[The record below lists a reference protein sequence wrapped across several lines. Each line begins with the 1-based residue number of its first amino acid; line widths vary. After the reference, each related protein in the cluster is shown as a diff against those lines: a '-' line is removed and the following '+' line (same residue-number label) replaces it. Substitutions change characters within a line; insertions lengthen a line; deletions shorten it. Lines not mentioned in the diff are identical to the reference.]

1 MVILD
6 IEIIVTIHNCA
17 SVHAGIFVLVWPAM
31 TVIIIG
37 AGVTGVELARRLIA
51 KKHNVV
57 LIEQNQE
64 TARHAANRLDC
75 IVTEASGNDPKVLT
89 EAAIQRA
96 DALVTLTDS
105 DELNMIIC
113 GVAESLAPKVLKI
126 ARVRN
131 ENYVASLNTGKE
143 RTLGIDFLVH
153 PDQEAALA
161 IINAVEHGAV
171 SDIIAFENSPY
182 QLTCFTIGA
191 GSKMD
196 GITLQNIRS
205 VTIDGP
211 FVVVAVE
218 DENKTV
224 IPSGGTVLH
233 AGMRISILTLPN
245 YIERFYAL
253 AGFTVKPIKKIAL
266 VGIGKVGK
274 RVAAS
279 LVEKHS
285 FGIFKRLF
293 GLHSKS
299 RWEVAIIDKDST
311 LAKQAA
317 AEYPEARIYSGDVT
331 DEAFIEE
338 IALNSFDL
346 VINATQ
352 NYELNMITSAYLK
365 TLGIPKTIALVQ
377 SSVMSNVAYKIGVD
391 VAIPL
396 KDVTVDVIMSHLG
409 GKHLT
414 RIHTMGAGELEI
426 VEVIISDQSEAV
438 EKSLKDIAMPG
449 VFLILLITN
458 ETGCRIPDGNTV
470 LEADD
475 KLAVI
480 VQVAQ
485 SDEVIKYFAG
495 KK

>member
-1 MVILD
+1 
-6 IEIIVTIHNCA
+6 
-17 SVHAGIFVLVWPAM
+17 M

-37 AGVTGVELARRLIA
+37 AGVTGVELARRLIS

-57 LIEQNQE
+57 LIDRNKE

-75 IVTEASGNDPKVLT
+75 TVMEASGNDPKVLT

-96 DALVTLTDS
+96 DALVAVTDS

-131 ENYVASLNTGKE
+131 ENYVASLNTGKD

-171 SDIIAFENSPY
+171 SDIIAFEDSPY

-191 GSKMD
+191 GSQLD
-196 GITLQNIRS
+196 GIALLNIRS
-205 VTIDGP
+205 VIDDI
-211 FVVVAVE
+211 FVVVSVE
-218 DENKTV
+218 SDNQTV
-224 IPSGGTVLH
+224 IPSGGTVLR
-233 AGMRISILTLPN
+233 AGMRLSVLTLPQH
-245 YIERFYAL
+245 IERFYTL
-253 AGFTVKPIKKIAL
+253 AGFTVQPIKKIAL

-274 RVAAS
+274 RVAAG
-279 LVEKHS
+279 LIEKRPL
-285 FGIFKRLF
+285 GIFKRLF
-293 GLHSKS
+293 GIHSKL
-299 RWEVAIIDKDST
+299 RWEVAIIDKDSA
-311 LAKQAA
+311 LAKSA
-317 AEYPEARIYSGDVT
+317 AEEYPDARIYSGDVT

-338 IALNSFDL
+338 IALNSYDL

-352 NYELNMITSAYLK
+352 NYELNMITSVYLK
-365 TLGIPKTIALVQ
+365 TLGIPKTVALVQ
-377 SSVMSNVAYKIGVD
+377 SAVMSNVAYKIGVD

-396 KDVTVDVIMSHLG
+396 KDVTVDTIMSHLG

-414 RIHTMGAGELEI
+414 RIHTMGAGAL
-426 VEVIISDQSEAV
+426 EVIEITISSHSAAV
-438 EKSLKDIAMPG
+438 DKSLKDIAMHG
-449 VFLILLITN
+449 VFLVLLITN
-458 ETGCRIPDGNTV
+458 ASGCSIPGGNTV
-470 LEADD
+470 LAAGD

-485 SDEVIKYFAG
+485 SDAIINYFAG

>member
-1 MVILD
+1 
-6 IEIIVTIHNCA
+6 
-17 SVHAGIFVLVWPAM
+17 M
-31 TVIIIG
+31 TVIIVG
-37 AGVTGVELARRLIA
+37 AGVTGIELARRLIA
-51 KKHNVV
+51 KKHNVI
-57 LIEQNQE
+57 LIEQNNE

-75 IVTEASGNDPKVLT
+75 TVTEASGNDPNVLN
-89 EAAIQRA
+89 EAHIQKA
-96 DALVTLTDS
+96 EALVAVTDS

-182 QLTCFTIGA
+182 QLTCFPIGK
-191 GSKMD
+191 GSKLD
-196 GITLQNIRS
+196 GIALQNIRS
-205 VTIDGP
+205 IMEVI
-211 FVVVAVE
+211 FVVVSVE
-218 DENKTV
+218 DQKKTV

-233 AGMRISILTLPN
+233 AGMRISVLTLPQH
-245 YIERFYAL
+245 IEQFYML
-253 AGFTVKPIKKIAL
+253 AGFMVKPLKKIAL

-279 LVEKHS
+279 LIETHS
-285 FGIFKRLF
+285 FSIFKKLF
-293 GLHSKS
+293 GFRSKS
-299 RWEVAIIDKDST
+299 RWEVAIIDKDSSLT
-311 LAKQAA
+311 KYA
-317 AEYPEARIYSGDVT
+317 AEQYPKARVYSGDVT

-377 SSVMSNVAYKIGVD
+377 SAVMSNVAYKIGVD
-391 VAIPL
+391 VAIPI
-396 KDVTVDVIMSHLG
+396 KDVTVDTIMSHLG

-426 VEVIISDQSEAV
+426 IEITISSHSEAAD
-438 EKSLKDIAMPG
+438 KSLKDIAMHG
-449 VFLILLITN
+449 IYLVLLITN
-458 ETGCRIPDGNTV
+458 EAGCRIPDGNTI
-470 LEADD
+470 LAAGD

-480 VQVAQ
+480 IQVDQ
-485 SDEVIKYFAG
+485 SDSIINYFAG

>member
-1 MVILD
+1 M
-6 IEIIVTIHNCA
+6 TI
-17 SVHAGIFVLVWPAM
+17 
-31 TVIIIG
+31 IIIG

-51 KKHNVV
+51 RKHTVA
-57 LIEQNQE
+57 LIEQKSE

-75 IVTEASGNDPKVLT
+75 TVIEASGNDPNVLT
-89 EAAIQRA
+89 DAAIQRA

-161 IINAVEHGAV
+161 IVNAVEHGAV
-171 SDIIAFENSPY
+171 SDIIAFEDSPY
-182 QLTCFTIGA
+182 QLTCFPIGT
-191 GSKMD
+191 GSALD
-196 GITLQNIRS
+196 GISLQNIRN
-205 VTIDGP
+205 VITDTP

-218 DENKTV
+218 DDQQAS
-224 IPSGGTVLH
+224 IPSGSTVLH
-233 AGMRISILTLPN
+233 SGTRISVLTLPI
-245 YIERFYAL
+245 YIEKLYAL

-274 RVAAS
+274 RVAES
-279 LVEKHS
+279 LVETHS

-293 GLHSKS
+293 GLRSKP

-311 LAKQAA
+311 LAKHAA
-317 AEYPEARIYSGDVT
+317 AQYPQARIYSGDVT

-346 VINATQ
+346 VITATQ

-377 SSVMSNVAYKIGVD
+377 SAVMSNVAYKIGVD

-426 VEVIISDQSEAV
+426 VEIIISHQSEAV
-438 EKSLKDIAMPG
+438 GKSLKDIAMPG
-449 VFLILLITN
+449 VFLVLLITN
-458 ETGCRIPDGNTV
+458 SQGCGIPDGNTA
-470 LEADD
+470 LQAKD
-475 KLAVI
+475 KLAAI

-485 SDEVIKYFAG
+485 SDAVIKYFAG

>member
-1 MVILD
+1 
-6 IEIIVTIHNCA
+6 
-17 SVHAGIFVLVWPAM
+17 M

-37 AGVTGVELARRLIA
+37 AGVTGIELARRLIA
-51 KKHNVV
+51 KKHNII
-57 LIEQNQE
+57 LIEQNKE

-75 IVTEASGNDPKVLT
+75 TVTEASGNDPKVLT
-89 EAAIQRA
+89 EAHIQKA

-131 ENYVASLNTGKE
+131 ENYVASLNTGKD

-182 QLTCFTIGA
+182 QLTCVTIGA
-191 GSKMD
+191 ESTLD
-196 GITLQNIRS
+196 GIALQDIR
-205 VTIDGP
+205 TIIDIP
-211 FVVVAVE
+211 FVAVAVE
-218 DENKTV
+218 DTNKTV
-224 IPSGGTVLH
+224 IPSGGTVLR
-233 AGMRISILTLPN
+233 AGMRISVLTQPQ
-245 YIERFYAL
+245 YIERFYTL

-274 RVAAS
+274 RVAAR
-279 LVEKHS
+279 LIETRS

-293 GLHSKS
+293 GIRSKS
-299 RWEVAIIDKDST
+299 RWEVAVIDKDT
-311 LAKQAA
+311 NLAKHAA
-317 AEYPEARIYSGDVT
+317 DEYPEARIYSGDVT
-331 DEAFIEE
+331 DETFIEE

-414 RIHTMGAGELEI
+414 RIHTMGAGELE
-426 VEVIISDQSEAV
+426 VIEITLSSHSEAV
-438 EKSLKDIAMPG
+438 EKTLKDIAMHG

-458 ETGCRIPDGNTV
+458 ESGCRIPDGNTM
-470 LEADD
+470 LAAGD

-485 SDEVIKYFAG
+485 SDEIINYFAG
-495 KK
+495 RK

>member
-1 MVILD
+1 
-6 IEIIVTIHNCA
+6 
-17 SVHAGIFVLVWPAM
+17 M

-37 AGVTGVELARRLIA
+37 AGVTGIELARRLIA

-57 LIEQNQE
+57 LIDQNKE

-75 IVTEASGNDPKVLT
+75 TVTEASGNDPAVLT
-89 EAAIQRA
+89 EAHIQKA
-96 DALVTLTDS
+96 DALVAVTDS

-171 SDIIAFENSPY
+171 SDIIAFEDSPY
-182 QLTCFTIGA
+182 QLTCFPIGA
-191 GSKMD
+191 GSQLD
-196 GITLQNIRS
+196 GIALQNIRN
-205 VTIDGP
+205 IIAEP

-218 DENKTV
+218 ADNEAA
-224 IPSGGTVLH
+224 IPSGETVLH
-233 AGMRISILTLPN
+233 AGMRISVLTLPQH
-245 YIERFYAL
+245 IERFYAL
-253 AGFTVKPIKKIAL
+253 AGFTVRPIKKIAL

-274 RVAAS
+274 RVAS
-279 LVEKHS
+279 RLVEQQI
-285 FGIFKRLF
+285 FGIFTRLF
-293 GLHSKS
+293 GRHSKP

-311 LAKQAA
+311 LAKHA
-317 AEYPEARIYSGDVT
+317 AEEYPQARIYSGDVT

-352 NYELNMITSAYLK
+352 NYELNMITSVYLK
-365 TLGIPKTIALVQ
+365 TLGIPKTVALVQ
-377 SSVMSNVAYKIGVD
+377 SAVMSNVAYKIGVD
-391 VAIPL
+391 VAIPI
-396 KDVTVDVIMSHLG
+396 KDVTVDTIMSHLG

-426 VEVIISDQSEAV
+426 IEITISSHSEAV
-438 EKSLKDIAMPG
+438 DKSLKDIAMHG

-458 ETGCRIPDGNTV
+458 EAGCRIPDGNTT
-470 LEADD
+470 LAADD

-485 SDEVIKYFAG
+485 SDEIIKYFAG

>member
-1 MVILD
+1 MNSIM
-6 IEIIVTIHNCA
+6 A
-17 SVHAGIFVLVWPAM
+17 AAPVHASAFMLVSYAM

-75 IVTEASGNDPKVLT
+75 TVTEASGNDPKVLT

-131 ENYVASLNTGKE
+131 ENYVASLNTGKD

-153 PDQEAALA
+153 PDREAAFA

-171 SDIIAFENSPY
+171 SDIIAFEDSPY

-191 GSKMD
+191 GSKLE
-196 GITLQNIRS
+196 GVTLQNIRS
-205 VTIDGP
+205 IIDDP

-274 RVAAS
+274 RVAAN
-279 LVEKHS
+279 LIEKHS
-285 FGIFKRLF
+285 FGMFKRLF
-293 GLHSKS
+293 GLRTKS
-299 RWEVAIIDKDST
+299 RWEVAIIDKDSS
-311 LAKQAA
+311 LAKHA
-317 AEYPEARIYSGDVT
+317 AEEYPNARIYSGDVT
-331 DEAFIEE
+331 DESFIEE

-426 VEVIISDQSEAV
+426 VEVIISEQSEAV
-438 EKSLKDIAMPG
+438 GQSLKDVAIHG

-458 ETGCRIPDGNTV
+458 ETGCRIPGGNTV

-475 KLAVI
+475 KLALI
-480 VQVAQ
+480 VQVAK
-485 SDEVIKYFAG
+485 SDEVINYFAG

>member
-1 MVILD
+1 M
-6 IEIIVTIHNCA
+6 
-17 SVHAGIFVLVWPAM
+17 LVYLAM

-57 LIEQNQE
+57 LIEQNKE

-75 IVTEASGNDPKVLT
+75 TVTEASGNDPKVLT
-89 EAAIQRA
+89 DAYIQRA

-171 SDIIAFENSPY
+171 SDIIAFEDSPY

-191 GSKMD
+191 GSKLD
-196 GITLQNIRS
+196 GMTLQNIRS
-205 VTIDGP
+205 VTADAP

-218 DENKTV
+218 DETKTV
-224 IPSGGTVLH
+224 IPSGGTILH
-233 AGMRISILTLPN
+233 AGMRISVLTLPN

-279 LVEKHS
+279 LIEKHS
-285 FGIFKRLF
+285 FGMFKRLF
-293 GLHSKS
+293 GLRTKS

-311 LAKQAA
+311 LAKHAA
-317 AEYPEARIYSGDVT
+317 EEYPEARIYSGDVT

-426 VEVIISDQSEAV
+426 VEIIISEHSEAV
-438 EKSLKDIAMPG
+438 EKSLKDIAMHG
-449 VFLILLITN
+449 VFLVLLITN
-458 ETGCRIPDGNTV
+458 ETGCRIPDGNTI